1 MRSQTNI
8 PCYFADVYHSTFDPP
23 TDSSVVQR
31 LVPDSKSSEKVMIE
45 RLMEYHRLLALQYIT
60 LPRNSLLS
68 LHVFNLYDFLQAYW
82 WYPGVLRED
91 LQINQRWSTKSRRL
105 FTRYTW
111 MNAAVSFSGIPEY
124 SLIWGCL
131 FSVLAHNIL
140 SFSVEKQQS
149 SILKPFWR
157 NQRHIK

>member
-60 LPRNSLLS
+60 LLRNALDSVCMFSISMIFCRHIDGILMCYEKIYKSINVDQPKADVFSQGTCEWKWPFLLAESQNTVWSEVVYSQFLHTIFYLFPWRNS
-68 LHVFNLYDFLQAYW
+68 
-82 WYPGVLRED
+82 
-91 LQINQRWSTKSRRL
+91 K
-105 FTRYTW
+105 
-111 MNAAVSFSGIPEY
+111 AV
-124 SLIWGCL
+124 
-131 FSVLAHNIL
+131 V
-140 SFSVEKQQS
+140 
-149 SILKPFWR
+149 
-157 NQRHIK
+157 